1 MDTPESPD
9 LTRPQVANLLA
20 AQDEACDPSRVSY
33 YLALGELAA
42 TVARSACWAQGE
54 VFVYVKDANRYIV
67 MKQIAPSSC
76 EMLVLSNVG
85 YCDVISANRYDQD
98 ELVKALLGYMQS

>member
-1 MDTPESPD
+1 MDTPESPA
-9 LTRPQVANLLA
+9 LTRSRVADLLA

-33 YLALGELAA
+33 YPAIEELAA
-42 TVARSACWAQGE
+42 TVARSARWAQGE
-54 VFVYVKDANRYIV
+54 VFVHVSDANRYVV

-85 YCDVISANRYDQD
+85 YCDVISANRYGHD
-98 ELVKALLGYMQS
+98 ELVTALLGYMQS

>member
-9 LTRPQVANLLA
+9 LTRTQVANLLA
-20 AQDEACDPSRVSY
+20 AQDEPCDASRVSY
-33 YLALGELAA
+33 YPALEELAA

-54 VFVYVKDANRYIV
+54 VFVYAKNAKRYIV
-67 MKQIAPSSC
+67 MKQVAPSSC

-85 YCDVISANRYDQD
+85 YCDVISANRYGHD
-98 ELVKALLGYMQS
+98 ELVEALLGYMQS